1 MTTTIKKFNSIDEY
15 IDGFPKETQKIL
27 EQIRTE
33 IKKAAPEASETIKY
47 AMPTFTL
54 RGNLIHFAAFR
65 NHIGLYPA
73 PSGDETFKNEIA
85 AYKGAKSSI
94 RFPIDK
100 PIPLELIRSMVKFR
114 IIENNEKS
122 IGYK

>member
-15 IDGFPKETQKIL
+15 IAGFPKETQRIL

-33 IKKAAPEASETIKY
+33 IRKAAPEASETIKY

-100 PIPLELIRSMVKFR
+100 PIRGFVWCFKIKGIPFFSNL
-114 IIENNEKS
+114 
-122 IGYK
+122 